1 MILLFLENFFI
12 SLSAVFANKTRS
24 ILTALGIII
33 GVVSVTMM
41 GTLISGL
48 DKTFESSMSWLGKDI
63 LYVSRYEWFG
73 DMEWWEVRNRPRI
86 RPEYVDKVK
95 ERSKYALAVAP
106 VMQRGASLSLGEKET
121 RTEIFGTNEDY
132 METITT
138 NIVQGRF
145 FSKNE
150 DRSGARVTV
159 IGDGIKEAFFGDND
173 PIGKYIKIDNIKF
186 RVIGVLEKQGKFL
199 GLFSVDKQAIL
210 PIGAY
215 NRIFSKRGWMRLSIK
230 IPENKIEEGFSSS
243 EIRPK
248 VVPGEYT
255 ARVNYEGLKLEEKIT
270 VVGDNRI
277 KMPVDDYRKKLKA
290 LLTLRD
296 LLSRTHKLIDKV
308 SFSADQLEDLIK
320 KLNDASSQDSKD
332 AMKIHKKILEHKFE
346 FLMRPPPSMTYRQKP
361 RLREEIRSLMS
372 AIDNTTNPPTAPQIE
387 RIASLIKE
395 VDEQEETILSNESEL
410 LNLNRKLS
418 SLPQII
424 Y

>member
-1 MILLFLENFFI
+1 MISLFIENLFI
-12 SLSAVFANKTRS
+12 SLSSIFANKTRS
-24 ILTALGIII
+24 ILTALGITI

-48 DKTFESSMSWLGKDI
+48 DKTFENSMSWLGKDI

-95 ERSKYALAVAP
+95 QRSKYALAVAP
-106 VMQRGASLSLGEKET
+106 VMQRGASLSRGEKET

-150 DRSGARVTV
+150 DRSGSRVTV
-159 IGDGIKEAFFGDND
+159 IGDGIKEAFFGDQD
-173 PIGKYIKIDNIKF
+173 PIGEYIKIDNIKF

-230 IPENKIEEGFSSS
+230 IPEDKIEEGLDEISSVMRH
-243 EIRPK
+243 IR
-248 VVPGEYT
+248 
-255 ARVNYEGLKLEEKIT
+255 GLKPNQKNDFAINQTKAFEKNYNALKLAIGGTGTFIT
-270 VVGDNRI
+270 
-277 KMPVDDYRKKLKA
+277 
-290 LLTLRD
+290 
-296 LLSRTHKLIDKV
+296 LLSLIVGGIGVMNIMFVSVKERTREIGVRKAIGATKG
-308 SFSADQLEDLIK
+308 
-320 KLNDASSQDSKD
+320 
-332 AMKIHKKILEHKFE
+332 MILGQ
-346 FLMRPPPSMTYRQKP
+346 FLMEAVSIC
-361 RLREEIRSLMS
+361 L
-372 AIDNTTNPPTAPQIE
+372 
-387 RIASLIKE
+387 IAGFIG
-395 VDEQEETILSNESEL
+395 LSISYMLSIL
-410 LNLNRKLS
+410 LNKIFPSTLDICLAMFSIFMSIIVGVISGIIPSYRAANLDPID
-418 SLPQII
+418 SLR
-424 Y
+424 YE

>member
-1 MILLFLENFFI
+1 MILLFLENFLI
-12 SLSAVFANKTRS
+12 SLSSIFANKTRS

-63 LYVSRYEWFG
+63 LYISRYEWFG

-86 RPEYVDKVK
+86 RSEYVDKIK

-106 VMQRGASLSLGEKET
+106 VMQRGASLSMDEKET
-121 RTEIFGTNEDY
+121 RTEIFGTNNDY

-159 IGDGIKEAFFGDND
+159 IGDGIKEAFFGEND
-173 PIGKYIKIDNIKF
+173 PIGKYIKIDNVKF

-230 IPENKIEEGFSSS
+230 IPENKIEEGLDEISSVM
-243 EIRPK
+243 RHL
-248 VVPGEYT
+248 
-255 ARVNYEGLKLEEKIT
+255 RGLKPNQKNDFAINQTKAFEKNYNTLKLAIGGTGTFIT
-270 VVGDNRI
+270 
-277 KMPVDDYRKKLKA
+277 
-290 LLTLRD
+290 
-296 LLSRTHKLIDKV
+296 LLSLIVGGIGVMNIMFVSVKERTKEIGVRK
-308 SFSADQLEDLIK
+308 AIGATK
-320 KLNDASSQDSKD
+320 G
-332 AMKIHKKILEHKFE
+332 MILGQ
-346 FLMRPPPSMTYRQKP
+346 FLMEAVSIC
-361 RLREEIRSLMS
+361 LIAGLMG
-372 AIDNTTNPPTAPQIE
+372 
-387 RIASLIKE
+387 
-395 VDEQEETILSNESEL
+395 LSISYVLSIL
-410 LNLNRKLS
+410 LNKIFPSTLDLGLAIFSILISIIVGVVSGAIPSYQAANLDPID
-418 SLPQII
+418 SLR
-424 Y
+424 YE

>member
-106 VMQRGASLSLGEKET
+106 VMQRGADLSRGEKKT

-138 NIVQGRF
+138 NIVKGRF

-159 IGDGIKEAFFGDND
+159 IGNGIKEAFFGDQD

-230 IPENKIEEGFSSS
+230 IPENKIEEGLDEISSVMRH
-243 EIRPK
+243 IR
-248 VVPGEYT
+248 
-255 ARVNYEGLKLEEKIT
+255 GLKPNQKNDFAINQTKAFEKNYNTLKLAIGGTGTFIT
-270 VVGDNRI
+270 LLSLVVGGIGVMNIMFVSVKERTREI
-277 KMPVDDYRKKLKA
+277 GVRKA
-290 LLTLRD
+290 IGATRG
-296 LLSRTHKLIDKV
+296 
-308 SFSADQLEDLIK
+308 
-320 KLNDASSQDSKD
+320 
-332 AMKIHKKILEHKFE
+332 MILGQ
-346 FLMRPPPSMTYRQKP
+346 FLMEAVSIC
-361 RLREEIRSLMS
+361 L
-372 AIDNTTNPPTAPQIE
+372 
-387 RIASLIKE
+387 IAGLIGLSISY
-395 VDEQEETILSNESEL
+395 ILSIL
-410 LNLNRKLS
+410 LNKIFPSTLDIGLAIFSIFMSIVVGVISGAIPSYRAANLDPID
-418 SLPQII
+418 SLR
-424 Y
+424 YE